1 MHPSHRADPRD
12 RNVHLLQ
19 VELVSDGLGEDRRL
33 KGLEEDAAIVRTQY
47 WYKFPNAS
55 NRKGT
60 CLHAPKA
67 TSAPGR
73 ET

>member
-1 MHPSHRADPRD
+1 M
-12 RNVHLLQ
+12 
-19 VELVSDGLGEDRRL
+19 VSDGLGEDRRL

-47 WYKFPNAS
+47 RYKFPNAS